1 MTSSAPASG
10 HPGRSE
16 RPPGWAV
23 AVFVIVLAIVTTV
36 TGVVTSP
43 GRNTTT
49 RTTAAAA
56 ATAPASCASGTCW
69 VRVNV
74 ATLWVK
80 PTYPRAID
88 APALASPA
96 DPGKWVSQMT
106 TAQKLWLVGK
116 VETQALYGTKV
127 TVIGHYGTGWTK
139 VAVRSQPTNR
149 DQRGYPGWVPT
160 RQLTSTAPRTATI
173 YAMVRVRLVW
183 LWSGWTSAGTSG
195 SHVIQVSYGTGL
207 PVVRSTSTYVLVSMI
222 GGRQV
227 AVRRSAVVLHQSGT
241 SWGATGAKLVAE
253 SRKFIGLQY
262 LWGGT
267 SGWGYDCSGFTY
279 SLYHAY
285 GTTISRDADQQAV
298 HGTAVARSALRAGDL
313 VFFRGSAG
321 GTITHVGMYAGSGN
335 IINAPQTGVGIRID
349 PLSRYPYYAGARRYL
364 SR

>member
-1 MTSSAPASG
+1 MSTPAPGSG
-10 HPGRSE
+10 HPGKTA
-16 RPPGWAV
+16 RPAAWATS
-23 AVFVIVLAIVTTV
+23 VFVIVLAVATVITGIMTT
-36 TGVVTSP
+36 P
-43 GRNTTT
+43 GRGATV

-56 ATAPASCASGTCW
+56 VPAACTSGTCW
-69 VRVNV
+69 VKVNV
-74 ATLWVK
+74 ATLWVS
-80 PTYPRAID
+80 PSYPRAID

-116 VETQALYGTKV
+116 VETQALYGARVLV
-127 TVIGHYGTGWTK
+127 TGHSGTAWTK
-139 VAVRSQPTNR
+139 VVVPSQPTNR
-149 DQRGYPGWVPT
+149 DSRGYPGWVPT
-160 RQLTSTAPRTATI
+160 RQLTSTAPRTATS

-183 LWSGWTSAGTSG
+183 LWSSWTSAGTSG

-207 PVVRSTSTYVLVSMI
+207 PVLRSTSTYVLVSLI

-241 SWGATGAKLVAE
+241 SWGATGAKLVGE
-253 SRKFIGLQY
+253 SRKFTGLQY

-298 HGTAVARSALRAGDL
+298 HGTPVARSALRQGDL
-313 VFFRGSAG
+313 VFFRGSPG
-321 GTITHVGMYAGSGN
+321 GMISHVGMYIGSGN

-349 PLSRYPYYAGARRYL
+349 PVSRYPYYAGARRYL
-364 SR
+364 RS